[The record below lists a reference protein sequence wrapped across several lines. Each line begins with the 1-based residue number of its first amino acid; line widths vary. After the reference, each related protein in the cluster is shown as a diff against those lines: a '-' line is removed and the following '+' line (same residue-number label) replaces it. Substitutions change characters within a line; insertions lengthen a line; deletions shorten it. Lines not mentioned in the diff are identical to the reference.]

1 MVHTPKGPVAS
12 GLGEAEVTLEEAVVE
27 VGEVT
32 PCRMPALT
40 MLMIPSWVAAWHQ
53 GTGVNGELAHV
64 SEGLASGC

>member
-27 VGEVT
+27 AGEVT

-40 MLMIPSWVAAWHQ
+40 MLMIPS
-53 GTGVNGELAHV
+53 G
-64 SEGLASGC
+64 